1 MASWE
6 DFDVTFHF
14 NRNFTYDKKLV
25 DTINGN
31 RRALEN
37 QLFIDRLL
45 GLMGVKAGMKT
56 VTTVNRVANQLL

>member
-6 DFDVTFHF
+6 NFDVTFQF
-14 NRNFTYDKKLV
+14 NRNFTYDKKVV

-31 RRALEN
+31 RRSLEN

-45 GLMGVKAGMKT
+45 SLMGVKAGIKLCH
-56 VTTVNRVANQLL
+56 NGQ